1 MANLYNFR
9 SLEMRDEK
17 YSFINQIYPFYF
29 EILNDLNYMFKLKN
43 ASGLE
48 YSVNEFNQNSIAI
61 LFTQKV

>member
-1 MANLYNFR
+1 
-9 SLEMRDEK
+9 MRDEK